1 MIKLKKVTLDLY
13 YVVDAEDEQMIHYA
27 KDCLYEDIMSAVKH
41 DELFDLIRVVDAP
54 PNAKECDI
62 PEFLL
67 EEEDEDWLAA
77 KWQRGLA

>member
-1 MIKLKKVTLDLY
+1 MAKLKKVTLDLY

-41 DELFDLIRVVDAP
+41 DELFGLIRVVDAP
-54 PNAKECDI
+54 GAKECDI

-67 EEEDEDWLAA
+67 EEI
-77 KWQRGLA
+77 

>member
-1 MIKLKKVTLDLY
+1 VRAGDDEMI
-13 YVVDAEDEQMIHYA
+13 QHA

-54 PNAKECDI
+54 PNTKECDI

-67 EEEDEDWLAA
+67 EEVE
-77 KWQRGLA
+77 

>member
-1 MIKLKKVTLDLY
+1 MAKLKKVTLDIY
-13 YVVDAEDEQMIHYA
+13 YMVYADDENMIRHA
-27 KDCLYEDIMSAVKH
+27 KDSLYDDIMSAVKH
-41 DELFDLIRVVDAP
+41 DELFGLIRVVDAP